1 MLSQRFV
8 CLSGLLLLCGG
19 SSGCVERYFVV
30 QSNPPGAM
38 VYVNNVAYSPT
49 PAIVPYTYYGTYN
62 IQLVRDGYR
71 TLNVQEKIE
80 APWYAYP
87 PIDFAVE
94 VIYPGRVEDIRR
106 FPVYDMQAVQRPD
119 TNALLQEAGQIR
131 VEGKALPDPKY
142 PPESPRTGRRN
153 VPPMASAVPG
163 PDPVRPIDVPSDPL
177 PPVPGVPLRP
187 SVGTGPKTRR
197 VRVRFTFSTA
207 TPRG

>member
-8 CLSGLLLLCGG
+8 CLFALVVVCGS

-38 VYVNNVAYSPT
+38 VYVNNVPYSPT
-49 PAIVPYTYYGTYN
+49 PAVVPYTYYGTYN

-71 TLNVQEKIE
+71 TLNVQEKIS

-87 PIDFAVE
+87 PIDFAAE
-94 VIYPGRVEDIRR
+94 VIYPFRIEDIRR
-106 FPVYDMQAVQRPD
+106 YSYDMQAIQRPE
-119 TNALLQEAGQIR
+119 TNALLQEAAEIR
-131 VEGKALPDPKY
+131 VQGKALPEPKY

-153 VPPMASAVPG
+153 TPPTASAVPG
-163 PDPVRPIDVPSDPL
+163 PDPVRPIDEPSDPL
-177 PPVPGVPLRP
+177 PPVPGIPARP
-187 SVGTGPKTRR
+187 SAGTGPKTRR
-197 VRVRFTFSTA
+197 TRTRFTSSRA